1 MIVFDDHALSDP
13 YMCESRLFINLKP
26 LPQTFPGI
34 SSKPV
39 SQLYPGKKNFPSDVF
54 HFYLIFLIVSYLFLF
69 LLVFKEHK
77 MSTFLFADNE
87 VLVFLRRGSA
97 VMVEVAPKFSNIDI
111 SSKDAQKVEQTFSF
125 LHSIQKSSSPAP
137 SHTQQNNIRDT

>member
-1 MIVFDDHALSDP
+1 
-13 YMCESRLFINLKP
+13 
-26 LPQTFPGI
+26 
-34 SSKPV
+34 
-39 SQLYPGKKNFPSDVF
+39 
-54 HFYLIFLIVSYLFLF
+54 
-69 LLVFKEHK
+69 

-137 SHTQQNNIRDT
+137 SHTQQNNIRDTEKKNQHLVRQFIVLV